1 MATFPSEIK
10 RAAAQIGHKS
20 LSASVY
26 SHPRAGVGAD
36 LSWGVWKGSQNVRT
50 RPQVSYSRDSA
61 IKDWMDALDI
71 LEQLIMA
78 ARRQLELVGD
88 EEE

>member
-1 MATFPSEIK
+1 MASWPSEIK
-10 RAAAQIGHKS
+10 KNAALIGHKS

-26 SHPRAGVGAD
+26 SHPRHGVGAS
-36 LSWGVWKGSQNVRT
+36 LNWGVWKGSDSVRT
-50 RPQVSYSRDSA
+50 RPQITYSRDSA

-78 ARRQLELVGD
+78 ARRQLELAADLD
-88 EEE
+88 E

>member
-1 MATFPSEIK
+1 MAKFPVEIK
-10 RAAAQIGHKS
+10 KAAAQIGHKS

-26 SHPRAGVGAD
+26 SHPRAGVGAS
-36 LSWGVWKGSQNVRT
+36 LCWGVWEGSRSVAT
-50 RPQVSYSRDSA
+50 RPQVSYCRDTA

>member
-1 MATFPSEIK
+1 VEIK
-10 RAAAQIGHKS
+10 RACAEIGHKS

-26 SHPRAGVGAD
+26 SHPRAGVGAS
-36 LSWGVWKGSQNVRT
+36 LCWGVWEGSQSVRT
-50 RPQVSYSRDSA
+50 RPQVSYSRDSS
-61 IKDWMDALDI
+61 IRDWMDALDI

-78 ARRQLELVGD
+78 ARRQLELVGN

>member
-1 MATFPSEIK
+1 MAKFPVEIK

-26 SHPRAGVGAD
+26 SHPRTGIGAT
-36 LSWGVWKGSQNVRT
+36 LAWGVWKGSQSLAT
-50 RPQVSYSRDSA
+50 RPQVSYCRDSS
-61 IKDWMDALDI
+61 IRDWMDALDV

>member
-1 MATFPSEIK
+1 MAKFPVEIK

-26 SHPRAGVGAD
+26 SHPRAGVGAS
-36 LSWGVWKGSQNVRT
+36 LCWGVWEGSQNVRT
-50 RPQVSYSRDSA
+50 RPQVSYSRDSS